1 MMMQDDDMP
10 AIGRRIKKVRQRL
23 KLQQREFAKSL
34 GTAHSYISKIET
46 GNANPGPSLFLR
58 LSKEFNVSIEYL
70 FSGSGDMF
78 RKQTKINADKLE
90 HIDLANDLQSMEDLV
105 WLMEHSP
112 FVKNT
117 VLGFGLKFA
126 AENESLIKNSILKN
140 LTSFTSDKKNIK
152 KAVTVRRSVEVLWKI
167 DRIGSTGRRGDFNS

>member
-1 MMMQDDDMP
+1 MMNMDDEMF
-10 AIGRRIKKVRQRL
+10 AIGERIKKVRQRL
-23 KLQQREFAKSL
+23 KLQQREFARSL
-34 GTAHSYISKIET
+34 GMAHSYISKIET

-58 LSKEFNVSIEYL
+58 LSKEFDVSIEYL

-78 RKQTKINADKLE
+78 LKQTKISADKLE

-126 AENESLIKNSILKN
+126 AENETLIKKSILKT
-140 LTSFTSDKKNIK
+140 LTTTSGKKK
-152 KAVTVRRSVEVLWKI
+152 
-167 DRIGSTGRRGDFNS
+167 